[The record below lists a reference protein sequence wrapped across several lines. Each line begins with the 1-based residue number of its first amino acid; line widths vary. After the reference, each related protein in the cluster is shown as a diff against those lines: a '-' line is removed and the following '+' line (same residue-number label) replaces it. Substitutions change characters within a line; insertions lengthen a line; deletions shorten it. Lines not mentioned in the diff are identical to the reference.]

1 MRLFALKL
9 FDGANVPK
17 DSELYNDKL
26 PDLQVMSKVDKEKKT
41 IIQLWK
47 SVSKYKVLS
56 ILNCEMCIIWER
68 YGLLL
73 STYT

>member
-26 PDLQVMSKVDKEKKT
+26 PDLQVMSKVDKEKK
-41 IIQLWK
+41 K
-47 SVSKYKVLS
+47 DYSAMK
-56 ILNCEMCIIWER
+56 LNF
-68 YGLLL
+68 
-73 STYT
+73 

>member
-41 IIQLWK
+41 IIQL
-47 SVSKYKVLS
+47 
-56 ILNCEMCIIWER
+56 
-68 YGLLL
+68 
-73 STYT
+73 